1 MFSVVQ
7 DEYVT
12 EGEYM
17 SARTAPSSDQA
28 TAEAVETMTAQASTQ
43 AGFDPAKYLVK
54 INNRGDYLEVKWRLL
69 WLRTE
74 HPDAVIETE
83 LMRFEQDEAVFRA
96 RVSVPG
102 GGSAT
107 GWGSETSGDFR
118 DYLEKAE
125 TKAIGRA
132 LAALGYG
139 TQFCQDHEFGAT
151 GGWVVDAPVDINA
164 TRGRAGRG
172 GDGRQVAQAGRAG
185 DGRAAGGNTTAA
197 QLQQATERQLK
208 FIYAIAREA
217 GLDDQELAA
226 WSQELYGVEVDQL
239 TRRDASALIEALQRR
254 RNEVA

>member
-1 MFSVVQ
+1 
-7 DEYVT
+7 
-12 EGEYM
+12 M
-17 SARTAPSSDQA
+17 SARTAPSSDQTA
-28 TAEAVETMTAQASTQ
+28 TEAVETMAAQTPMQ

-74 HPDAVIETE
+74 HPAAVIETE

-102 GGSAT
+102 GGVAT

-151 GGWVVDAPVDINA
+151 GGWVVDAPVDING

-172 GDGRQVAQAGRAG
+172 DGRQAARAA
-185 DGRAAGGNTTAA
+185 DGRAAGNAASAA

-217 GLDDQELAA
+217 GLDDQELAS
-226 WSQELYGVEVDQL
+226 WSQELYGAEVDQL